1 MKPSEREYTE
11 AALYKLKR
19 RRADTLIGKK
29 QVFLNSEEFE
39 KENTQTT
46 YNNGRSMCNLTLP
59 VELMLM
65 VNNSSLFLV
74 DQS

>member
-1 MKPSEREYTE
+1 M
-11 AALYKLKR
+11 
-19 RRADTLIGKK
+19 IGKK
-29 QVFLNSEEFE
+29 QVFFLNSEEFE

-46 YNNGRSMCNLTLP
+46 YNNGRSMCNLTLT